1 VNAPW
6 VWVSYAAD
14 HRGVPTG
21 SGGDGARALRLPWR
35 RAGRHTLD
43 MASTIVFLV
52 RHAKAANRD
61 GWTGGDRDRP
71 LIDKG
76 RKQADRLAAAL
87 RREQPVL
94 VAASPWL
101 RCRQTA
107 APLAAAMGLQVELDD
122 RLGYDA
128 ADVAGWVRS
137 AAADHP
143 GQAVAGISHGDLIPM
158 YLLQAGLVD
167 GFPAFRTGSLYR
179 LEVSRG
185 RVAGVTLV
193 DRKDLKRQ
201 LGDS

>member
-1 VNAPW
+1 MPR
-6 VWVSYAAD
+6 
-14 HRGVPTG
+14 H
-21 SGGDGARALRLPWR
+21 

-43 MASTIVFLV
+43 MATTIVFLV
-52 RHAKAANRD
+52 RHAKAADRFE
-61 GWTGGDRDRP
+61 WTGGDRDRP

-128 ADVAGWVRS
+128 PDMAGWVRS
-137 AAADHP
+137 AVRDHP
-143 GQAVAGISHGDLIPM
+143 GQAVVAFGHGDLIPM
-158 YLLQAGLVD
+158 YLFQTGLVD
-167 GFPAFRTGSLYR
+167 GFPAFRTGSLFR
-179 LEVSRG
+179 LEAGRG
-185 RVAGVTLV
+185 RAGKVELV
-193 DRKDLKRQ
+193 DRKELKRQ
-201 LGDS
+201 LEDSS